1 MEEKKLNALV
11 TDEVFEEVLEELEK
25 KVREKNEEF
34 EPQIAALIT
43 EAEAKLDAATDIVE
57 ANSLARSFKICYLRN
72 GYESYG
78 FKRSVM
84 NEFRLLLEKKLGIE
98 IEIDLVEQF
107 EKKVRRGLWDFDI
120 PANEYGSGWEHSA
133 VC

>member
-1 MEEKKLNALV
+1 MKEKELNALV

-34 EPQIAALIT
+34 EPQIAALIA

-107 EKKVRRGLWDFDI
+107 ESDVPFRMIASW
-120 PANEYGSGWEHSA
+120 SM
-133 VC
+133 